1 MSMDWQ
7 KWEKTKGELQEQIG
21 ELRKSREKLTAPELE
36 PLRNAL
42 DKLVG
47 DLEKVIEAG
56 EMERKIEQGGAVPG
70 PDSKQ

>member
-7 KWEKTKGELQEQIG
+7 QWDKTKTELAEQIG

-42 DKLVG
+42 DKLVA

-56 EMERKIEQGGAVPG
+56 EMERKIEQGGALPG
-70 PDSKQ
+70 PESKQ